1 MMHMKEE
8 IKKGVLEVLADLLE
22 IKKSL
27 IGQSSLN
34 FDRNLVNNNTAISV
48 VEMIISILDDKYKLR
63 REDFEKAIRI
73 IQIRQP

>member
-1 MMHMKEE
+1 MKKE

-27 IGQSSLN
+27 IGQSALN
-34 FDRNLVNNNTAISV
+34 FDRNIVNDNIAFSV
-48 VEMIISILDDKYKLR
+48 VEMIIATMDDKYKLR
-63 REDFEKAIRI
+63 REDFEEAIRI